1 MEEPTT
7 SNFTVEKEGMINF
20 YQSTWCHNQDDS
32 YLYRHCYENLKYHS
46 KAKNST
52 SISSLVLK
60 IPSCPKFFRI
70 FKIEV
75 IANKQNKKR
84 LQCFVFLC
92 FPLKNSILMD
102 TWKTHGTKKNLSCIE
117 SYFTL
122 SVGSTCCY
130 RQMLKII
137 VCWKVISCC
146 VVQNFMLC
154 GTQFHVVRHTI

>member
-1 MEEPTT
+1 MFCFLMLSSEKLYINGHME
-7 SNFTVEKEGMINF
+7 
-20 YQSTWCHNQDDS
+20 
-32 YLYRHCYENLKYHS
+32 
-46 KAKNST
+46 
-52 SISSLVLK
+52 
-60 IPSCPKFFRI
+60 
-70 FKIEV
+70 
-75 IANKQNKKR
+75 
-84 LQCFVFLC
+84 
-92 FPLKNSILMD
+92 D
-102 TWKTHGTKKNLSCIE
+102 TWNKKNLSCIE